1 MWKKIV
7 ALALG
12 VLLLA
17 QPTVNANA
25 KTKAASLNVS
35 LDEMD
40 ADGNVTIYV
49 SEKTK
54 TPVYL
59 YDTKGN
65 RIAKFH
71 KNKNYAP
78 EKKKRIT
85 EVKGIYRHQRELVKK
100 YGKAQKGFIWGTDG
114 NLQSID
120 DENDMGILAH
130 IPEKRALA
138 ILNGANPTS
147 SEYEVVFKIEV
158 QSILRYWVCTVN
170 VPKNTKVQAKTKG
183 AESIKFNISHK
194 EALDETD

>member
-25 KTKAASLNVS
+25 KTLNAS

-71 KNKNYAP
+71 KNKNYAT
-78 EKKKRIT
+78 EKKKRIA

-114 NLQSID
+114 EMQSIS

-138 ILNGANPTS
+138 ILNGAGPTS
-147 SEYEVVFKIEV
+147 SEYEVAFKIEV
-158 QSILRYWVCTVN
+158 QSILRYWACTVN
-170 VPKNTKVQAKTKG
+170 VSKDTKVQAKTKG

-194 EALDETD
+194 EALDGTD

>member
-1 MWKKIV
+1 MWKKIA

-12 VLLLA
+12 VLLIA

-25 KTKAASLNVS
+25 KAKAASLNVS

-59 YDTKGN
+59 YDTNGN

-71 KNKNYAP
+71 KNKNYATD
-78 EKKKRIT
+78 KKRCMS
-85 EVKGIYRHQRELVKK
+85 EVKGIYRHQRELVKE

-114 NLQSID
+114 EMQSIN

-147 SEYEVVFKIEV
+147 SEYEVVFKVEV
-158 QSILRYWVCTVN
+158 QSILRYWVCTAN
-170 VPKNTKVQAKTKG
+170 VSKDTKVQAKTKG

-194 EALDETD
+194 EALDGTD

>member
-12 VLLLA
+12 VLLMA

-25 KTKAASLNVS
+25 KTRLNVT

-54 TPVYL
+54 IPVYL
-59 YDTKGN
+59 YDTNGN

-71 KNKNYAP
+71 KNKNYAS
-78 EKKKRIT
+78 EKKKRIA
-85 EVKGIYRHQRELVKK
+85 EVKGIYRHQRELVEE
-100 YGKAQKGFIWGTDG
+100 YGKAQEGFIWGTDG
-114 NLQSID
+114 EMQSIN
-120 DENDMGILAH
+120 DENDMGLLAH

-138 ILNGANPTS
+138 IMNGASPTS

-170 VPKNTKVQAKTKG
+170 VSKDIKVQAKTKG
-183 AESIKFNISHK
+183 AESVKFNIIHK
-194 EALDETD
+194 EALDGTD